1 MNPAGRTG
9 NGFSGG
15 GMACLEWPWASRQD
29 ALMADFSPSPRTR
42 FSNRVDNYVR
52 YRPGYPPAVL
62 ELLSHEA
69 GLTEACVV
77 ADVGSGTGISTD
89 LLLKSGAVVYAV
101 EPNLEMRQAAE
112 RLLSGQRGFRSV
124 AGSAQ
129 ATTLPRSSVDLI
141 TAAQAFHW
149 FNQAETRAE
158 FSRILKP
165 GGRLALI
172 WNERRMDSTPFLRA
186 YENLLLDY
194 AADYATVRHENTD
207 AGALAGF
214 FIGPFL
220 THSFYNEQRLDYESL
235 TGRLLSSSYAPAE
248 RQPGHDS
255 MIAELRRIFEL
266 CQENGTVVIE
276 YTTKVHLG
284 R

>member
-1 MNPAGRTG
+1 MT
-9 NGFSGG
+9 
-15 GMACLEWPWASRQD
+15 
-29 ALMADFSPSPRTR
+29 DFSPSPETR
-42 FSNRVDNYVR
+42 FSNRVENYVR
-52 YRPGYPPAVL
+52 YRPGYPPEVL
-62 ELLSHEA
+62 ELLCREA
-69 GLTEACVV
+69 GLTEASLV

-112 RLLSGQRGFRSV
+112 RLLTGHRGFRSV

-129 ATTLPRSSVDLI
+129 ATTLPGSSVDLT

-149 FNQAETRAE
+149 FNQPGTRAE

-186 YENLLLDY
+186 YEKLLLNYATDY
-194 AADYATVRHENTD
+194 AAVRHENTG
-207 AGALAGF
+207 AEALAGF
-214 FIGPFL
+214 FIGPCL

-235 TGRLLSSSYAPAE
+235 KGRLLSSSCAPAE
-248 RQPGHDS
+248 GQPGHES

-276 YTTKVHLG
+276 YDTKVHLG